1 MVKYRTR
8 PGVVLTD
15 ICGEN
20 VLVSASSLAGLCP
33 YVTQINDSSVFLWKL
48 LEKGADAQQ
57 LAAAVEE
64 EFEVDDPA
72 ALRSVIDDFI
82 KQMTDLNY
90 LLPDEQKG
98 QE

>member
-48 LEKGADAQQ
+48 LVHPGEHLSAGNMVAIHHAADAY
-57 LAAAVEE
+57 LHGGGDY
-64 EFEVDDPA
+64 DDA
-72 ALRSVIDDFI
+72 IHETGDS
-82 KQMTDLNY
+82 
-90 LLPDEQKG
+90 
-98 QE
+98 